1 MGNLLLQDEGVGV
14 HLVQALRQLPPEGNR
29 FLTII
34 DGGTCP
40 DAFDLVPQGIEKL
53 IIVDAVRGGGEP
65 GTIYRFTPEDIAFGQ
80 GAITSLHQLGLA
92 EGLRMME
99 SSAVQPEEV
108 VVIGVEP
115 GNIGWGLELSPK
127 LQRSLP
133 QIVQVVQ
140 REIARTAG

>member
-14 HLVQALRQLPPEGNR
+14 HLIQALRQLPPEGKDV
-29 FLTII
+29 LTII

-40 DAFDLVPQGIEKL
+40 DAFDLVPQGIHKL
-53 IIVDAVRGGGEP
+53 IIVDAVRGGSEP
-65 GTIYRFTPEDIAFGQ
+65 GTIYRFTPEDVAFAT

-99 SSAVQPEEV
+99 SSALQPKEV
-108 VVIGVEP
+108 VIIGVEP
-115 GNIGWGLELSPK
+115 GAIGWGLELSPE

-140 REIARTAG
+140 REIARSAV